1 MTALFSRSAEPVDPG
16 LLSRALE
23 VAGRLA
29 NDAAEVI
36 AATAV
41 GAGRVGT
48 GRIDE
53 HAEAHLYDWV
63 TDTDRTLER
72 HTRRVLVGEFPDVP
86 VVGPEYGTEHVA
98 GSEQTRYR
106 WLVAPLDGV
115 ANYRAGLPWYGH
127 ALALVDASGP
137 VVGVVSDPGRGEI
150 YAAARGRGARVNGVP
165 VRIPDGLAARR
176 LPGAIPVCVE
186 PPLGGWAAR
195 FLARAAEARFPVRVL
210 GSVALA
216 IAQVALGHAAAAVL
230 EDYQEWEVA
239 AGLALALE
247 AGAVVLDRSGRPDPM
262 PAGGLLVAAPSAASV
277 VLDRWRAAASRTT
290 RSPAEPEPASAT
302 EAEPASPAGPEPS
315 GLPRGGTGLP
325 RRGRLGGDRRPDRRR
340 LGQRLPGGLQLAQLP
355 AAQGERDGQHDRP
368 HHHQER
374 DDRQGADRG
383 VAAEHPHPLRVR
395 AVVLHPDDLPG
406 PQVARVEHAPLGRH
420 RLTLRREE
428 RDHGAG
434 EVRTGLHLRGGHR
447 PVRLDLR
454 VVPLGRDQRQHRH
467 HGDHGAEHQDQ
478 RRQPAD
484 HRHDH
489 RQ

>member
-216 IAQVALGHAAAAVL
+216 IAQVA
-230 EDYQEWEVA
+230 
-239 AGLALALE
+239 
-247 AGAVVLDRSGRPDPM
+247 RSRGGGG
-262 PAGGLLVAAPSAASV
+262 AGGLPGV
-277 VLDRWRAAASRTT
+277 
-290 RSPAEPEPASAT
+290 
-302 EAEPASPAGPEPS
+302 
-315 GLPRGGTGLP
+315 GGG
-325 RRGRLGGDRRPDRRR
+325 GRLGAGPGGRRR
-340 LGQRLPGGLQLAQLP
+340 RARPERPTRSDACWGTAGGCSVGRFGRPGPVAGRR
-355 AAQGERDGQHDRP
+355 EP
-368 HHHQER
+368 HH
-374 DDRQGADRG
+374 
-383 VAAEHPHPLRVR
+383 AE
-395 AVVLHPDDLPG
+395 PG
-406 PQVARVEHAPLGRH
+406 
-420 RLTLRREE
+420 
-428 RDHGAG
+428 
-434 EVRTGLHLRGGHR
+434 
-447 PVRLDLR
+447 
-454 VVPLGRDQRQHRH
+454 
-467 HGDHGAEHQDQ
+467 
-478 RRQPAD
+478 
-484 HRHDH
+484 
-489 RQ
+489 